1 MCSPCVDFGSGG
13 EAQEP
18 VQADSATSS
27 FLASLRA
34 AGIVVPQGVVIGD
47 RVDRAPPAT
56 VHGAPAVAAQHE
68 QRREPLGGGR
78 ITLAVSAH
86 PAPVVQCGQ
95 AQSFLHS
102 DRASSSQAG
111 LAGLSLGISPHE
123 VAFREVTFAES
134 EREFAEEDATS
145 SSSERAA
152 VSEGHRNILSL
163 LYQLCPGA
171 APKSPPA
178 QCRVCD
184 FEGLFASVVP
194 TLALEGAPTLF
205 HHVAELCEE
214 HQTRFRA
221 ASEAGKA
228 VTSALLSR
236 RRDRGCCSDPS
247 VASSAPM
254 NPAILRLFGALSNR
268 RSLSFSLEEAARVE
282 SLCNGLLAAQSSF
295 FFFFFFSAF
304 LHWLNELVFE
314 ALYPSL
320 VLYDSDFVPDVAF
333 LCSFLHVAGFSG
345 SHPKRMPAVLVL
357 CFGMSFV
364 PIVTSMW
371 YLLCGF
377 LPPARS
383 SITLVFGFLRL
394 GELLS
399 GAENRAHLRG
409 CVFPL

>member
-1 MCSPCVDFGSGG
+1 MQASFDSVRDFIDERFASQDIQPETNPSFVDSLPVTVDLGPHQTQTDPSMRSPCVDFGSGG

-18 VQADSATSS
+18 MQADSATSS

-47 RVDRAPPAT
+47 RVDRAPSPAT

-68 QRREPLGGGR
+68 QRREPLGDGR
-78 ITLAVSAH
+78 ITLAASAH

-95 AQSFLHS
+95 AQSFLRS

-111 LAGLSLGISPHE
+111 LAGPSLGISPHE

-152 VSEGHRNILSL
+152 VSEGHSNVLSL

-178 QCRVCD
+178 PRRVCD
-184 FEGLFASVVP
+184 FEGLFASAVP

-205 HHVAELCEE
+205 HHVAELREE
-214 HQTRFRA
+214 HQTLFRA

-228 VTSALLSR
+228 VASALLSR

-254 NPAILRLFGALSNR
+254 NPAIPRLFGALSNR

-282 SLCNGLLAAQSSF
+282 SLCNGLLAAQSSVFSLF
-295 FFFFFFSAF
+295 FGV
-304 LHWLNELVFE
+304 L
-314 ALYPSL
+314 ALAERVGIRGTGSL
-320 VLYDSDFVPDVAF
+320 P
-333 LCSFLHVAGFSG
+333 C
-345 SHPKRMPAVLVL
+345 
-357 CFGMSFV
+357 
-364 PIVTSMW
+364 I
-371 YLLCGF
+371 
-377 LPPARS
+377 
-383 SITLVFGFLRL
+383 
-394 GELLS
+394 
-399 GAENRAHLRG
+399 
-409 CVFPL
+409 